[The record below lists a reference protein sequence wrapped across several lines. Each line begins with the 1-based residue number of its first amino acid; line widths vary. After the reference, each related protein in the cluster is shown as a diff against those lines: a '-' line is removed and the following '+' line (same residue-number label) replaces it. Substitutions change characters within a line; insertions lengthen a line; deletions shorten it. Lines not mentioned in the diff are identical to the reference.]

1 MKPDSMI
8 VEPGHIANAGQQVV
22 EEGAEQSLARLA
34 EAEPALASYLRHCL
48 TAVAGKL
55 ALSGAPTEVVQGN
68 HEEVLTA
75 ILVCLAA
82 LRQGH
87 YDLWKDALDGTPLA
101 RLEEAPPPPTKPRRK
116 KRGGEA
122 GGK

>member
-1 MKPDSMI
+1 MKPDSML
-8 VEPGHIANAGQQVV
+8 VEPGHITSAGQQVAGA
-22 EEGAEQSLARLA
+22 GAEQSLDRLA
-34 EAEPALASYLRHCL
+34 EAEPALAYYVRHSL
-48 TAVAGKL
+48 AALAGNL

-68 HEEVLTA
+68 HEEVLTT

-87 YDLWKDALDGTPLA
+87 YDLWKDTLEGTPLA
-101 RLEEAPPPPTKPRRK
+101 RLLEAPPPPKQRRK